1 MSAQRNGASIDDM
14 LQRVLA
20 DAVPKYDLARLQS
33 TFDTSVKSL
42 AYDHRI
48 AKPIPRRRV
57 MYLVRAVSLCTAI
70 GAIVAVFSNGSA
82 TAPAWAEIATAVHAK
97 RWIHCRSSHDAND
110 RPQMEFWFIPRDEIT
125 AMRVGTSMELQ
136 FASFSDGRA
145 GESRSYRAGE
155 GIIRV
160 RPYRRAEGEMGQF
173 GALLAAFGKKDQTI
187 KLDANEG
194 VRLKKQEQRVVEE
207 DGSQWIVYALT
218 FEEQHGVKEQYVA
231 EFRVDPETHLP
242 RYWSRRSLDGS
253 KKVEFEI
260 DFPEAGPANIHDLDV
275 PQDAK
280 KKGQE

>member
-1 MSAQRNGASIDDM
+1 
-14 LQRVLA
+14 
-20 DAVPKYDLARLQS
+20 
-33 TFDTSVKSL
+33 
-42 AYDHRI
+42 
-48 AKPIPRRRV
+48 
-57 MYLVRAVSLCTAI
+57 
-70 GAIVAVFSNGSA
+70 
-82 TAPAWAEIATAVHAK
+82 
-97 RWIHCRSSHDAND
+97 
-110 RPQMEFWFIPRDEIT
+110 
-125 AMRVGTSMELQ
+125 
-136 FASFSDGRA
+136 
-145 GESRSYRAGE
+145 
-155 GIIRV
+155 
-160 RPYRRAEGEMGQF
+160 MGQF